1 MSDKQIIIVEDD
13 RDFRESI
20 MEYLVLAGFDV
31 TGAASAL
38 EFYQKIAQDRFLLV
52 ILDIAL
58 PDQDGLVLAEYV
70 RKNTDMRI
78 IMLTAQSSQKS
89 KIVAYE
95 SGADLYLTKPVDFPE
110 LLASITSILGRL
122 SNSHS
127 GEQQEE
133 KTEYESN
140 REIRPWELSRK
151 EWALFT
157 PDGDKI
163 ILTAKEFDFVEKLSS
178 CPLKVVDREE
188 LLKALDYE
196 NTASGNRSLDALVHR
211 MRRKKGNTE
220 HYIPIKTSHGS
231 GYSFSAPIIV
241 R

>member
-31 TGAASAL
+31 TGTASAL

-52 ILDIAL
+52 ILDIGL

-122 SNSHS
+122 SNTLS
-127 GEQQEE
+127 GEQGED
-133 KTEYESN
+133 KTEYVPDL
-140 REIRPWELSRK
+140 EIRPWGLSRK

-157 PDGDKI
+157 PEGEKI
-163 ILTAKEFDFVEKLSS
+163 ILTAKEFDFVEKLAS
-178 CPLKVVDREE
+178 CPRKVVEREE
-188 LLKALDYE
+188 LLQTLDYE

-211 MRRKKGNTE
+211 MRRKKANSE
-220 HYIPIKTSHGS
+220 HSIPIKTSHGA